1 MDGVR
6 TPGDFG
12 AVAAMIIFPTERYCR
27 WSTIFE
33 TPREIND
40 GTKYHCET
48 RVSGKK
54 ITRLGRINHSP
65 HSNDPGA
72 LGIDR
77 EGVGKPV
84 SVAAGLCCNRIYFW
98 LTMEADSGR
107 NRRPSPLGAAWI
119 HSPRSEN
126 FCEAFGQWLGQ
137 GPLGIRLVCSAINL
151 QLPFC
156 RTQTSV

>member
-54 ITRLGRINHSP
+54 ITRPGRINNSP

-98 LTMEADSGR
+98 LTNGGGLRQESSTFPIGSSLD
-107 NRRPSPLGAAWI
+107 
-119 HSPRSEN
+119 
-126 FCEAFGQWLGQ
+126 
-137 GPLGIRLVCSAINL
+137 
-151 QLPFC
+151 PF
-156 RTQTSV
+156 SKV